1 MTLLKSN
8 PRSAGGGAGS
18 GDDRVKNSN
27 LTPSHL
33 SQLLLKAALVLA
45 VFWAAQ
51 PAALAQKKSLPVD
64 GKVTESCPAT
74 DAKGNAV
81 DRCYVVLAP
90 SGFETRTDGTR
101 KTLLKIPGS
110 SVSPILTR
118 DTTGEAAS
126 VLPGAN
132 PDGSVPPGGSVTFTV
147 PKLVVGDGLGDVLD
161 SGVLKYTV
169 NDVNQSVQ
177 LVLKSPPAPAGLPS
191 AAGQLT
197 DIARGAISDLSIE
210 AVAFDP
216 VSNIFGIE
224 NIFGRIADLVG
235 VGVKVLIPDLFSDTN
250 RDGVVGDGDVL
261 YSLVDLNVYLNS
273 IPNIEMGDTFDII
286 DGLVAGLPGM
296 MFSTTPFGF
305 DESSG
310 FDRGTPFSGAGE
322 TDATHEV
329 AAVPE
334 PSSISLVGLGLAVFL
349 ISRRRQAE
357 VTR

>member
-8 PRSAGGGAGS
+8 PRSAGGDAAS

-27 LTPSHL
+27 LASSHL
-33 SQLLLKAALVLA
+33 SQLLLKAALALA
-45 VFWAAQ
+45 VLWAAQ
-51 PAALAQKKSLPVD
+51 PAALAQKKSLPAD
-64 GKVTESCPAT
+64 GKVTESCPTT

-81 DRCYVVLAP
+81 DRCYVVLTP

-177 LVLKSPPAPAGLPS
+177 LVLKSPPAPAGLPG

-216 VSNIFGIE
+216 VSNIFVI
-224 NIFGRIADLVG
+224 
-235 VGVKVLIPDLFSDTN
+235 
-250 RDGVVGDGDVL
+250 
-261 YSLVDLNVYLNS
+261 
-273 IPNIEMGDTFDII
+273 
-286 DGLVAGLPGM
+286 
-296 MFSTTPFGF
+296 
-305 DESSG
+305 
-310 FDRGTPFSGAGE
+310 
-322 TDATHEV
+322 
-329 AAVPE
+329 
-334 PSSISLVGLGLAVFL
+334 
-349 ISRRRQAE
+349 
-357 VTR
+357 